1 MTTLDVGCG
10 ERKIGEIGID
20 VRLTPYVDLLASTY
34 SLPFKDETFDR
45 VCMFEVLEHL
55 EKPTEALREIGR
67 VLKHGGTLQG
77 SIPNLYWFGRILRTI
92 MYREPEE
99 CYTSHE
105 HINAWT
111 ISELRHLVSH
121 SDLKLESYRYGDS
134 GSYRRLSLL
143 VAVLRLKLLKAIT
156 THQLF
161 FSVRK
166 L

>member
-1 MTTLDVGCG
+1 
-10 ERKIGEIGID
+10 
-20 VRLTPYVDLLASTY
+20 
-34 SLPFKDETFDR
+34 
-45 VCMFEVLEHL
+45 
-55 EKPTEALREIGR
+55 
-67 VLKHGGTLQG
+67 
-77 SIPNLYWFGRILRTI
+77 

-121 SDLKLESYRYGDS
+121 SDLKLESCRYGDS
-134 GSYRRLSLL
+134 GSYRRLGLL